1 MKRAENCV
9 DCKITHITFEGDS
22 LVFQFAKSK
31 SQQDGEEHIGPWHIY
46 ANPKEPFICPV
57 LSLARYSSTCNSSC
71 SNGGDEK
78 AY

>member
-31 SQQDGEEHIGPWHIY
+31 SQQDGEEHINNSINGHHSQYLYYGIVSRKNIY
-46 ANPKEPFICPV
+46 FVGTQRQGLEQ
-57 LSLARYSSTCNSSC
+57 
-71 SNGGDEK
+71 
-78 AY
+78 